1 QVEITDPDD
10 IDALLESM
18 GTEQPVVE
26 PEAQPEIKDEQVEIT
41 DPDDIDAL
49 LESMGTGENETSEQV
64 ASSNDLEALLEPAA
78 VEDGEQS
85 QDDEA
90 IDESS
95 INKAKIENLTE
106 EYVAPLLATDFSDI
120 INNASDS
127 SSIVIEEDDVADE
140 EIDID
145 ALISKDK
152 PVEPQQPHTEEPVG
166 IGDDL
171 ADEQLGAFDEE
182 TLSELLSDKAAE
194 QTVELTPDFT
204 DQNVLADLL
213 NDSDE
218 NDSNAISEAS
228 EINDIQELDNL
239 EFDELLANIEEESS
253 VANQVADFNQDDDL
267 DSPISLDDFDD
278 PNSHLGAVN
287 EQESNNDAQNFVSVD
302 SLLSASQDEQ
312 VIDEPYNEDNIDVG
326 LDEYSEFT
334 KDVNPIDV
342 DIDENGMAAK
352 LDLAKVYLEIGDAD
366 NAHVILQ
373 EIIKQGNNQQKL
385 EAQGLLDNL

>member
-1 QVEITDPDD
+1 PDD

>member
-1 QVEITDPDD
+1 
-10 IDALLESM
+10 
-18 GTEQPVVE
+18 
-26 PEAQPEIKDEQVEIT
+26 
-41 DPDDIDAL
+41 
-49 LESMGTGENETSEQV
+49 MGTGENETSEQV